1 MAEKVVGGLKWVKS
15 EIAATLRR
23 VTERVEVY
31 GQTSES
37 GSLGDAVDALFEIRG
52 VLLALQLTLPA
63 RLADEMQRLCDAMA
77 EDRVRSPKEAAEAM
91 MLALIQLPNHLDRLD
106 VGVASDPLSLWPT
119 INDLRASRG
128 APPLTQAEL
137 LVPGSVLA
145 EEEEDLPSEALEAL
159 TAVFRKVRPHFHRDL
174 VEWYRPATSSE
185 GLIKLGRLFHQLH
198 RFLKDGIL
206 ADLFRLAE
214 AYAVSM
220 QGGEI
225 AADADAQTLV
235 GRLDRVFKPLVDTP
249 PEWPDAEARQL
260 IDAFLGALSGH
271 SIQTSSVDDIQAHY
285 QRVHGLAADRT
296 HAGNAASD
304 ALAGLAQAMLSE
316 LTPLKERLD
325 AFVRG
330 GRDDRAPLDE
340 IRTGLRV
347 LARTLDVADT
357 GDLPERLRLLAD
369 GFGELVPA
377 ETAEE
382 IQRLEALAADLLGIE
397 AVIQAYAEHRDPP
410 TGSVI
415 APGLYVAELQ
425 KATLRE
431 ARAEFVGV
439 RDAILACR
447 VQGAHPA
454 RFREVPE
461 CLSRVAGALQILGD
475 DAAAQVATDL
485 AVMVRRRYLAADRWP
500 RDLEFGFL
508 ADAIAALEL
517 HIERVEEGE
526 PEDHDLIRQ
535 SADALRDLD
544 RALGAAP
551 GDADQADTVERIA
564 AAPAPA
570 PALVDSDAVAAVA
583 DAGAARPAQATG
595 ISPEFLDIF
604 LEEAQEETQAIGER
618 FARWQD
624 NLADESEL
632 SALRRSFHTLKGS
645 GRLVGAVRVADLTE
659 AAEGVLNGLLELGL
673 VPDAAGVA
681 WLAEVVEVLPH
692 LVAAEAQQRP
702 LDIAGLVARAAQL
715 GQPSGAGSA
724 ALTSPDRQSADAPA
738 SAWPESSEVLVPA
751 ARPAEARHEGEQEIG
766 SGADVTAA
774 VTQWPTDGLLVESAD
789 RWFAAQL
796 DWLNA
801 PPATAPVVAAAAPP
815 EAPQAAAVT
824 AADLTDH
831 ASVFVADDE
840 LLAIF
845 RAETRG
851 HLDDVR
857 AFLVRAA
864 AGDAVPDEGTVRA
877 LHTLSGS
884 ARMSGIDSI
893 ADVARLLER
902 RLRALQIAAEAATAV
917 TLELIERA
925 VDGIAQ
931 RTAELPAIDTG
942 ADLLL
947 ALAADLT
954 AITVS
959 EGVSAVAWE
968 APVVP
973 ASSLDLDLEGF
984 SLPPLWLPDSA
995 PVVSDDDGKS
1005 GPVEAVSVL
1014 LDQGRLEPRFI
1025 DPAQSD
1031 ARSVSDPAVAG
1042 GVNGG
1047 EAAQRDL
1054 ELVAFLDL
1062 SDERALSEEGGS
1074 DRSGASGAVRSV
1086 DELPKLTPVRAP
1098 RPQDPGRVAAESLAA
1113 ALEAAVDALDAEL
1126 ETVTLP
1132 PASEL
1137 TEGPESVPA
1146 SQPAGQE
1153 RTDPPCEPAGE
1164 PDDQDLL
1171 SLFLEDGRDL
1181 LDGIDAKLR
1190 SWQLAPQDLGVLD
1203 GINRLLHTLK
1213 GSARLAGLTP
1223 IGDLSHALETRL
1235 TAVRVARG
1243 QVDDTT
1249 LELAQRTVDTLSLQ
1263 MDALE
1268 QHTPLPRAAA
1278 LVVALNQEPEPVP
1291 TGSTDET
1298 ERAILRSAVS
1308 VAADA
1313 PASPE
1318 VAAAPDLVSAPAD
1331 GPRDVGGVTVPQ
1343 VRVRSDLIN
1352 RLVDAAGEI
1361 GLYRARLTQRNG
1373 LLSVGLGELD
1383 QTVRRLRDQL
1393 RQLETETETQIRAHY
1408 EREGAVE
1415 ASGPAFDPLELDRF
1429 STFQQLSRGLAETV
1443 NDLVSLRD
1451 LLGGYQ
1457 RESAD
1462 LLTQQARLASDV
1474 QDGLLRTRMVPF
1486 VQVVPRLHRLVRQ
1499 TAESLGKSARL
1510 EVIGPEVE
1518 LDRSI
1523 LDRLAAPLEHL
1534 LRNAVDH
1541 GLEAPPGRAAADKPA
1556 AGTVTL
1562 ALSREG
1568 NEVVIHLSD
1577 DGRGLDL
1584 AAIRAQAVARGL
1596 LPAQAELEADA
1607 LMQFVFE
1614 PGFTTLGQV
1623 TQISGRGVGLDVVA
1637 SEIKAAN
1644 GTIDLSSIP
1653 GQGARFSI
1661 RLPLTLAILDAFLV
1675 RVGAS
1680 VYALPHAAIEGVARI
1695 GRDDLAAIYQGRGRD
1710 FDYQGHA
1717 YRVAYLGRL
1726 LDPGLEP
1733 RLGEQR
1739 WLPLLLARVGDLR
1752 VALQVDALIESAR
1765 ILVKPLGARLATVRW
1780 LAGGAILPD
1789 GRVALILDVLALL
1802 RSGAVHDY
1810 LPPSQGVAVAA
1821 LQPVC
1826 VMVVDDSLTVRR
1838 VTARLLRRQQME
1850 VITANDGV
1858 EALTLL
1864 DARRPDLILLDI
1876 EMPRMDGYELTR
1888 HIRRSERLR
1897 DLPIIMITSRAGP
1910 KHRDHALALGV
1921 NRYLSKP
1928 FQESELLD
1936 EITSLLAE
1944 QQR

>member
-23 VTERVEVY
+23 VTERVEAY
-31 GQTSES
+31 GQTSEP
-37 GSLGDAVDALFEIRG
+37 GSLADAVDALFEVRG

-63 RLADEMQRLCDAMA
+63 RLVDEMQRLCDAMA
-77 EDRVRSPKEAAEAM
+77 EGRVRSPKEAAEAM

-106 VGVASDPLSLWPT
+106 LGGAIDPLSLWPA

-128 APPLTQAEL
+128 ASPLTQAEL

-145 EEEEDLPSEALEAL
+145 EEEEDLPPEALEAL

-174 VEWYRPATSSE
+174 VEWYRPATSSA

-214 AYAVSM
+214 AYAVGL

-225 AADADAQTLV
+225 VDDAQAQALV
-235 GRLDRVFKPLVDTP
+235 GRLDRVFKSLVDTP

-260 IDAFLGALSGH
+260 IEVFLGALFNT

-285 QRVHGLAADRT
+285 QRVHGLAAGRSR
-296 HAGNAASD
+296 AGD

-330 GRDDRAPLDE
+330 ARADRTPLDE

-369 GFGELVPA
+369 GFGELVQTG
-377 ETAEE
+377 TAEE
-382 IQRLEALAADLLGIE
+382 VQRLEALAADLLSIE

-410 TGSVI
+410 TDSVI
-415 APGLYVAELQ
+415 APGLYAGELQ

-485 AVMVRRRYLAADRWP
+485 AVLVRRGYLAAERWP
-500 RDLEFGFL
+500 RNLEFGFL

-517 HIERVEEGE
+517 HIEHVEEGE

-535 SADALRDLD
+535 SAAALVDLN
-544 RALGAAP
+544 RALGADTDTGAAP
-551 GDADQADTVERIA
+551 GDVDQAGAVERIA
-564 AAPAPA
+564 AAA
-570 PALVDSDAVAAVA
+570 DGDAVAAAA
-583 DAGAARPAQATG
+583 DARAAHPAQAVG

-604 LEEAQEETQAIGER
+604 LEEAQEEAQAIGEQ

-624 NLADESEL
+624 NLADDGDL
-632 SALRRSFHTLKGS
+632 RALRRSFHTLKGS
-645 GRLVGAVRVADLTE
+645 GRLVGAVRIADLAQ
-659 AAEGVLNGLLELGL
+659 AAEGLLNGLTGPAF
-673 VPDAAGVA
+673 VPDAVRVA
-681 WLAEVVEVLPH
+681 WLTEVVAVLPN
-692 LVAAEAQQRP
+692 LIAAEANQRP
-702 LDIAGLVARAAQL
+702 LDIAGLVSRAAQL
-715 GQPSGAGSA
+715 EQPSGTGSA
-724 ALTSPDRQSADAPA
+724 ALTFSDVQSADAPA
-738 SAWPESSEVLVPA
+738 SAWPESSDVLAPA
-751 ARPAEARHEGEQEIG
+751 ARPDRPRPEGGEAIG
-766 SGADVTAA
+766 SGSGTDVAA
-774 VTQWPTDGLLVESAD
+774 AMAPWPMEGLLVESAD
-789 RWFAAQL
+789 RWFQAQR

-801 PPATAPVVAAAAPP
+801 PSAAAPVVAAVAAPAEP
-815 EAPQAAAVT
+815 RADAVT

-831 ASVFVADDE
+831 ASVFVADNE

-845 RAETRG
+845 RAESLG
-851 HLDDVR
+851 HLDEVR

-864 AGDAVPDEGTVRA
+864 AGDAVPHERTVRA

-902 RLRALQIAAEAATAV
+902 RLRALQIAVEAATV
-917 TLELIERA
+917 LTLELIERA
-925 VDGIAQ
+925 VEGIAQ
-931 RTAELPAIDTG
+931 RIAELPAIDTG

-954 AITVS
+954 AMTGP
-959 EGVSAVAWE
+959 EGILEVVRE
-968 APVVP
+968 VP
-973 ASSLDLDLEGF
+973 AVQTPSLDRDLDGS
-984 SLPPLWLPDSA
+984 SLPPLWLPEA
-995 PVVSDDDGKS
+995 VPVVSDHDDTS

-1014 LDQGRLEPRFI
+1014 LDQGLLQPRFI
-1025 DPAQSD
+1025 DPAQS
-1031 ARSVSDPAVAG
+1031 ATRSAPDPA
-1042 GVNGG
+1042 
-1047 EAAQRDL
+1047 
-1054 ELVAFLDL
+1054 
-1062 SDERALSEEGGS
+1062 S
-1074 DRSGASGAVRSV
+1074 
-1086 DELPKLTPVRAP
+1086 
-1098 RPQDPGRVAAESLAA
+1098 
-1113 ALEAAVDALDAEL
+1113 
-1126 ETVTLP
+1126 
-1132 PASEL
+1132 
-1137 TEGPESVPA
+1137 
-1146 SQPAGQE
+1146 
-1153 RTDPPCEPAGE
+1153 
-1164 PDDQDLL
+1164 PDDHADQDLL
-1171 SLFLEDGRDL
+1171 SLFIDDGRDL

-1235 TAVRVARG
+1235 TALRAARG

-1268 QHTPLPRAAA
+1268 QHTALPRAAA
-1278 LVVALNQEPEPVP
+1278 LVAALNEAPEPIP
-1291 TGSTDET
+1291 TGSTDDT
-1298 ERAILRSAVS
+1298 ELAILRSAVS
-1308 VAADA
+1308 AAAADA
-1313 PASPE
+1313 FAPPV
-1318 VAAAPDLVSAPAD
+1318 VAAAPEPMSVPA
-1331 GPRDVGGVTVPQ
+1331 GGAKDVAAVTVPQ

-1373 LLSVGLGELD
+1373 LLSVGLGEFD

-1393 RQLETETETQIRAHY
+1393 RQLETETETQVRSHS
-1408 EREGAVE
+1408 EPEGAVE
-1415 ASGPAFDPLELDRF
+1415 ASGPAFDPLELDRL
-1429 STFQQLSRGLAETV
+1429 STFQQLFGSLAETL

-1541 GLEAPPGRAAADKPA
+1541 GLEAPPQRAAAGKPA
-1556 AGTVTL
+1556 VGTVTL

-1584 AAIRAQAVARGL
+1584 AAIRSQAVARGL
-1596 LPAQAELEADA
+1596 VSAQAELEADA

-1614 PGFTTLGQV
+1614 PGFTTLEQV

-1644 GTIDLSSIP
+1644 GTIDLGSIP

-1680 VYALPHAAIEGVARI
+1680 VYALPHASIEGAARI
-1695 GRDDLAAIYQGRGRD
+1695 GREDLAAIYQGRGRD

-1765 ILVKPLGARLATVRW
+1765 ILVKPLGAQLATVRW
-1780 LAGGAILPD
+1780 LAGGTILPD
-1789 GRVALILDVLALL
+1789 GRVALILDALALL
-1802 RSGAVHDY
+1802 RSGAIHDY

-1821 LQPVC
+1821 HQSVC

-1838 VTARLLRRQQME
+1838 VTARLLRRRQME
-1850 VITANDGV
+1850 VITARDGV

-1928 FQESELLD
+1928 FQESDLLD

-1944 QQR
+1944 QQP

>member
-23 VTERVEVY
+23 VTERVEAY

-63 RLADEMQRLCDAMA
+63 RLVDEMQRLCDAMA
-77 EDRVRSPKEAAEAM
+77 GDRVRSPKEAAEAM

-174 VEWYRPATSSE
+174 VEWYRPATSNE

-260 IDAFLGALSGH
+260 IEAFLGALSGLTMQ
-271 SIQTSSVDDIQAHY
+271 SSSVDDIQAHY
-285 QRVHGLAADRT
+285 QRVHGFAAVRPR
-296 HAGNAASD
+296 AGNAPSD

-330 GRDDRAPLDE
+330 ARDDRTPLDE

-357 GDLPERLRLLAD
+357 GELPERLRLLAD

-377 ETAEE
+377 APAAEV
-382 IQRLEALAADLLGIE
+382 QRLEALAADLLGIE
-397 AVIQAYAEHRDPP
+397 AVIQAYAEHRAPP
-410 TGSVI
+410 TGTVI
-415 APGLYVAELQ
+415 APGLYAAELQ

-447 VQGAHPA
+447 VHGAHPA

-485 AVMVRRRYLAADRWP
+485 ALMVRRRYLAAERWP

-535 SADALRDLD
+535 AADALRGLD
-544 RALGAAP
+544 RALGPDTDTDTDTDTSAASA
-551 GDADQADTVERIA
+551 DADQADGEDRIDVVRA
-564 AAPAPA
+564 VADA
-570 PALVDSDAVAAVA
+570 DAVAAVA
-583 DAGAARPAQATG
+583 DATAESSALTGG

-604 LEEAQEETQAIGER
+604 LEEAQEETQAIGEQ

-624 NLADESEL
+624 NLADAGVL
-632 SALRRSFHTLKGS
+632 SALRRRFHTLKGS
-645 GRLVGAVRVADLTE
+645 GRLVGAVRIADLAQ
-659 AAEGVLNGLLELGL
+659 AAEGLLNGLLAPGL
-673 VPDAAGVA
+673 VADAACVA
-681 WLAEVVEVLPH
+681 WLAEVVEVLPT
-692 LVAAEAQQRP
+692 LVVAEADQRP
-702 LDIAGLVARAAQL
+702 LEIAGLVARAAQL
-715 GQPSGAGSA
+715 GQPADTGSA
-724 ALTSPDRQSADAPA
+724 ALTSSERQSADAPA
-738 SAWPESSEVLVPA
+738 SAWPTE
-751 ARPAEARHEGEQEIG
+751 
-766 SGADVTAA
+766 
-774 VTQWPTDGLLVESAD
+774 GLLVESAD
-789 RWFAAQL
+789 HWFEAQL

-801 PPATAPVVAAAAPP
+801 PPAAAPVTTAAQP
-815 EAPQAAAVT
+815 EEPRANAVT
-824 AADLTDH
+824 AADVTDH

-840 LLAIF
+840 LLTTF
-845 RAETRG
+845 RAETNE
-851 HLDDVR
+851 HLDAVR
-857 AFLVRAA
+857 AFLGRAA
-864 AGDAVPDEGTVRA
+864 AGDAVPREGTIRA

-902 RLRALQIAAEAATAV
+902 RLRALQIAGGAATAV

-931 RTAELPAIDTG
+931 RIAELPAIDTG

-954 AITVS
+954 AATVP
-959 EGVSAVAWE
+959 EGVPVVRE
-968 APVVP
+968 APGVQAP
-973 ASSLDLDLEGF
+973 SLDLDPEGLT
-984 SLPPLWLPDSA
+984 LPSRWLPDAASMA
-995 PVVSDDDGKS
+995 SDHNDTF

-1014 LDQGRLEPRFI
+1014 LDQGLLEPRFI
-1025 DPAQSD
+1025 DPERSD
-1031 ARSVSDPAVAG
+1031 SRSV
-1042 GVNGG
+1042 
-1047 EAAQRDL
+1047 AAAAD
-1054 ELVAFLDL
+1054 
-1062 SDERALSEEGGS
+1062 G
-1074 DRSGASGAVRSV
+1074 
-1086 DELPKLTPVRAP
+1086 LTT
-1098 RPQDPGRVAAESLAA
+1098 
-1113 ALEAAVDALDAEL
+1113 ALEAAVGALDAEL
-1126 ETVTLP
+1126 GAVTC
-1132 PASEL
+1132 AAAGEVA
-1137 TEGPESVPA
+1137 EGPESAPA
-1146 SQPAGQE
+1146 SQPVGQE
-1153 RTDPPCEPAGE
+1153 GVNPGCEPAGARN
-1164 PDDQDLL
+1164 DHVDQDLL
-1171 SLFLEDGRDL
+1171 SLFIEDGRDL

-1190 SWQLAPQDLGVLD
+1190 IWQLAPQDLGVLD

-1213 GSARLAGLTP
+1213 GSARLAGRSP

-1235 TAVRVARG
+1235 TAVRAAPG
-1243 QVDDTT
+1243 QVDETT

-1263 MDALE
+1263 MDALQ
-1268 QHTPLPRAAA
+1268 QHTPLPCAAA
-1278 LVVALNQEPEPVP
+1278 LVAALNQELEPAP
-1291 TGSTDET
+1291 TGATHET
-1298 ERAILRSAVS
+1298 GLAIPGSAVS
-1308 VAADA
+1308 VTAAA
-1313 PASPE
+1313 PVPPT
-1318 VAAAPDLVSAPAD
+1318 VAAAPDPVSAPGA
-1331 GPRDVGGVTVPQ
+1331 GPRDVGRTVPQ

-1383 QTVRRLRDQL
+1383 QTVRRLREQL
-1393 RQLETETETQIRAHY
+1393 RQLETETETRMRYHS

-1415 ASGPAFDPLELDRF
+1415 ASEPAFDPLELDHF
-1429 STFQQLSRGLAETV
+1429 STFQQRFRSLTETL
-1443 NDLVSLRD
+1443 NDLVSLGD

-1523 LDRLAAPLEHL
+1523 LDCLAAPLEHL

-1541 GLEAPPGRAAADKPA
+1541 GLEAPPGRAAAGKPA
-1556 AGTVTL
+1556 GGTVTL

-1584 AAIRAQAVARGL
+1584 AAIRTQAVARGL
-1596 LPAQAELEADA
+1596 LSAQAELEADA

-1675 RVGAS
+1675 RVGTS
-1680 VYALPHAAIEGVARI
+1680 VYALPHASIEGVARI

-1710 FDYQGHA
+1710 FEYQGHA

-1726 LDPGLEP
+1726 LDPDLEP

-1752 VALQVDALIESAR
+1752 VALQVDALIESTR

-1810 LPPSQGVAVAA
+1810 LPPGLGVGVVAN
-1821 LQPVC
+1821 QPVC

-1850 VITANDGV
+1850 VLTAKDGV

-1928 FQESELLD
+1928 FQESQLLD
-1936 EITSLLAE
+1936 EINSLLAE
-1944 QQR
+1944 QQP